1 MDARKLSFSDLTF
14 GDAWHLVKYYFG
26 AVFLCGLVFALPY
39 VLLVRMGRAVSSK
52 AGIDPGSYSGW
63 IEAVFWGVVILVL
76 IFQLPDFLERFGTLL
91 MEIGV
96 AARRASVL
104 KRTTGL
110 LLFMSYMFLWQKFP
124 TPTFFFTV
132 FVVIPMGYTIE
143 EHYKVLEKKAIEHE
157 EE

>member
-1 MDARKLSFSDLTF
+1 MDARKLSFSGLTF
-14 GDAWHLVKYYFG
+14 RDAWHLVKYYFG
-26 AVFLCGLVFALPY
+26 AAFLCGLLFALPY
-39 VLLVRMGRAVSSK
+39 VLLVRIGPAVSRK

-76 IFQLPDFLERFGTLL
+76 VFHLPDFLERFGTFL
-91 MEIGV
+91 MEIGA

-110 LLFMSYMFLWQKFP
+110 LLFIFCIFLWQKFP

-143 EHYKVLEKKAIEHE
+143 EYYKVLEKKAIEHE